1 VIGCVQGVAWHDR
14 RSARSIGGFVRGGL
28 SRLDQRGQQL
38 EEMSVSFRPLAPQ
51 RKSRRVSRSRP
62 RARPPKQLP
71 IGNRRRDQV
80 ALFVVA
86 QKPDTETLKVL
97 NGNITDE
104 FRANAGKVGGRF
116 EGNELLLLT
125 TTGAKSGE
133 PRVAPLVVFRIDGKL
148 LIVAGYG
155 GADVNPAWV
164 HNLRA
169 NPRAHVEVPTGSFD
183 VVARE
188 LDPSEREA
196 VIPRINATKPAFAYA
211 NYQSKTT
218 RTIPIFELEEDE
230 S

>member
-1 VIGCVQGVAWHDR
+1 
-14 RSARSIGGFVRGGL
+14 
-28 SRLDQRGQQL
+28 
-38 EEMSVSFRPLAPQ
+38 M
-51 RKSRRVSRSRP
+51 
-62 RARPPKQLP
+62 
-71 IGNRRRDQV
+71 
-80 ALFVVA
+80 A
-86 QKPDTETLKVL
+86 QKPDPETLKAL

-133 PRVAPLVVFRIDGKL
+133 PRVAPLVVFRIDGRL
-148 LIVAGYG
+148 LIVAGYA

-169 NPRAHVEVPTGSFD
+169 NPRAHVEVATGSFD
-183 VVARE
+183 VVAHE
-188 LDPSEREA
+188 LDPSERET
-196 VIPRINATKPAFAYA
+196 VIPKINATTPAFAYA

-218 RTIPIFELEEDE
+218 RPIPIFELEEDQ

>member
-1 VIGCVQGVAWHDR
+1 
-14 RSARSIGGFVRGGL
+14 
-28 SRLDQRGQQL
+28 
-38 EEMSVSFRPLAPQ
+38 M
-51 RKSRRVSRSRP
+51 
-62 RARPPKQLP
+62 
-71 IGNRRRDQV
+71 
-80 ALFVVA
+80 A
-86 QKPDTETLKVL
+86 QKPDTETLKAL

-125 TTGAKSGE
+125 TTGARSGE
-133 PRVAPLVVFRIDGKL
+133 PRVAPLVVFRIDGQL

-169 NPRAHVEVPTGSFD
+169 NPRAHVEVATGSFD

-188 LDPSEREA
+188 LDPSEREV
-196 VIPRINATKPAFAYA
+196 VIPKINATTPAFAYA

-218 RTIPIFELEEDE
+218 RTIPIFELEEGE

>member
-1 VIGCVQGVAWHDR
+1 VAD
-14 RSARSIGGFVRGGL
+14 S
-28 SRLDQRGQQL
+28 QRP
-38 EEMSVSFRPLAPQ
+38 V
-51 RKSRRVSRSRP
+51 RRVSLPRP
-62 RARPPKQLP
+62 HGRPPKQLPP

-80 ALFVVA
+80 ALLVVA
-86 QKPDTETLKVL
+86 QRPDAETLKAL

-169 NPRAHVEVPTGSFD
+169 NPRAHVEVATGSFD

-188 LDPSEREA
+188 LGPSEREA
-196 VIPRINATKPAFAYA
+196 VIPRINATTPAFAYA

-218 RTIPIFELEEDE
+218 RTIPIFELVEDE
-230 S
+230 SRLAPPTS

>member
-1 VIGCVQGVAWHDR
+1 
-14 RSARSIGGFVRGGL
+14 VRC
-28 SRLDQRGQQL
+28 
-38 EEMSVSFRPLAPQ
+38 SFFRAS
-51 RKSRRVSRSRP
+51 RKSWNRSHP
-62 RARPPKQLP
+62 R
-71 IGNRRRDQV
+71 V

-86 QKPDTETLKVL
+86 EKPDPATLKSL
-97 NGNITDE
+97 NGNVTDE

-133 PRVAPLVVFRIDGKL
+133 PRVTPLVVFRIDGKL

-169 NPRAHVEVPTGSFD
+169 DPRAHVESTTGSFD

-188 LDPSEREA
+188 LDTSEREA
-196 VIPRINATKPAFAYA
+196 VIPRINATMPAFAYS

-218 RTIPIFELEEDE
+218 RIIPIFELEAAHQICAR
-230 S
+230 

>member
-1 VIGCVQGVAWHDR
+1 
-14 RSARSIGGFVRGGL
+14 
-28 SRLDQRGQQL
+28 
-38 EEMSVSFRPLAPQ
+38 MT
-51 RKSRRVSRSRP
+51 
-62 RARPPKQLP
+62 
-71 IGNRRRDQV
+71 
-80 ALFVVA
+80 
-86 QKPDTETLKVL
+86 QKPETETLKAL
-97 NGNITDE
+97 NNNITNE

-116 EGNELLLLT
+116 EGNQLLLLT
-125 TTGAKSGE
+125 TKGAKSGE

-169 NPRAHVEVPTGSFD
+169 DPRARVEVATESFG

-188 LDPSEREA
+188 VDPSEREA
-196 VIPRINATKPAFAYA
+196 IITKINATVPAFAFE

-218 RTIPIFELEEDE
+218 RVIPIFELQVDE

>member
-1 VIGCVQGVAWHDR
+1 
-14 RSARSIGGFVRGGL
+14 
-28 SRLDQRGQQL
+28 
-38 EEMSVSFRPLAPQ
+38 M
-51 RKSRRVSRSRP
+51 
-62 RARPPKQLP
+62 
-71 IGNRRRDQV
+71 
-80 ALFVVA
+80 A
-86 QKPDTETLKVL
+86 QKPDTETLKAL

-104 FRANAGKVGGRF
+104 FRANAGTVGGRF

-133 PRVAPLVVFRIDGKL
+133 PRVAPLVVFRIDGQL

-169 NPRAHVEVPTGSFD
+169 NPRAHVEVATGSFD

-196 VIPRINATKPAFAYA
+196 AIPRINATNPAFAYA

-218 RTIPIFELEEDE
+218 RTIPIFELEEDQ

>member
-1 VIGCVQGVAWHDR
+1 MGIDGATKLLCHV
-14 RSARSIGGFVRGGL
+14 
-28 SRLDQRGQQL
+28 
-38 EEMSVSFRPLAPQ
+38 M
-51 RKSRRVSRSRP
+51 
-62 RARPPKQLP
+62 
-71 IGNRRRDQV
+71 
-80 ALFVVA
+80 A
-86 QKPDTETLKVL
+86 QKPNPEALKAL

-133 PRVAPLVVFRIDGKL
+133 ARVSPLVVFRIDGKL

-169 NPRAHVEVPTGSFD
+169 NPRAHVEVATGSFD
-183 VVARE
+183 VVAHE

-196 VIPRINATKPAFAYA
+196 VIPRINATTPAFAYA
-211 NYQSKTT
+211 NYQSKTA

-230 S
+230 SCLASKKCAAENN

>member
-1 VIGCVQGVAWHDR
+1 VA
-14 RSARSIGGFVRGGL
+14 
-28 SRLDQRGQQL
+28 
-38 EEMSVSFRPLAPQ
+38 E
-51 RKSRRVSRSRP
+51 
-62 RARPPKQLP
+62 
-71 IGNRRRDQV
+71 
-80 ALFVVA
+80 
-86 QKPDTETLKVL
+86 KPDSKTLKAL

-125 TTGAKSGE
+125 TTGAKSGK
-133 PRVAPLVVFRIDGKL
+133 PRVTPLVVFRIDDRL

-169 NPRAHVEVPTGSFD
+169 DPRAHVEVTTGSFD

-188 LDPSEREA
+188 LEPSEREA
-196 VIPRINATKPAFAYA
+196 VIPRINEKMPAFAYS

-218 RTIPIFELEEDE
+218 RTIPIFELEVVHKIRAR
-230 S
+230 

>member
-1 VIGCVQGVAWHDR
+1 
-14 RSARSIGGFVRGGL
+14 
-28 SRLDQRGQQL
+28 
-38 EEMSVSFRPLAPQ
+38 MP
-51 RKSRRVSRSRP
+51 
-62 RARPPKQLP
+62 P

-86 QKPDTETLKVL
+86 QRPDAETLKAL

-125 TTGAKSGE
+125 TTGGKSGE

-169 NPRAHVEVPTGSFD
+169 DPRAHVEVATGSFD

-196 VIPRINATKPAFAYA
+196 VIPRINATTPAFAYA

-218 RTIPIFELEEDE
+218 RTIPIFELVEDE
-230 S
+230 SRLAPPTS

>member
-1 VIGCVQGVAWHDR
+1 MADSQRPLR
-14 RSARSIGGFVRGGL
+14 RVGL
-28 SRLDQRGQQL
+28 SRPRG
-38 EEMSVSFRPLAPQ
+38 
-51 RKSRRVSRSRP
+51 RP
-62 RARPPKQLP
+62 RKQLPP

-86 QKPDTETLKVL
+86 QKPDTETLKAL

-169 NPRAHVEVPTGSFD
+169 NPRAHVEVATGSFD

-196 VIPRINATKPAFAYA
+196 VIPRINATTPAFAYA

-218 RTIPIFELEEDE
+218 RTIPIFELVEDE
-230 S
+230 SRLAPQTS

>member
-1 VIGCVQGVAWHDR
+1 
-14 RSARSIGGFVRGGL
+14 
-28 SRLDQRGQQL
+28 
-38 EEMSVSFRPLAPQ
+38 M
-51 RKSRRVSRSRP
+51 
-62 RARPPKQLP
+62 
-71 IGNRRRDQV
+71 
-80 ALFVVA
+80 A
-86 QKPDTETLKVL
+86 QKPDPETLRAL

-104 FRANAGKVGGRF
+104 FRANAGRVGGRF
-116 EGNELLLLT
+116 EGDELLLLT

-133 PRVAPLVVFRIDGKL
+133 PRIAPLVVFRIDGKL

-169 NPRAHVEVPTGSFD
+169 NPRAHVEVATGSFD

-196 VIPRINATKPAFAYA
+196 AIPRINATTPAFAYA

-218 RTIPIFELEEDE
+218 RAIPIFELEEDE

>member
-1 VIGCVQGVAWHDR
+1 
-14 RSARSIGGFVRGGL
+14 
-28 SRLDQRGQQL
+28 
-38 EEMSVSFRPLAPQ
+38 M
-51 RKSRRVSRSRP
+51 
-62 RARPPKQLP
+62 
-71 IGNRRRDQV
+71 GNRRRDQV
-80 ALFVVA
+80 AVFVVA
-86 QKPDTETLKVL
+86 QKPDPETLKAL

-116 EGNELLLLT
+116 EGNELMLLT

-169 NPRAHVEVPTGSFD
+169 NPRAHVEVTTGSFD

-188 LDPSEREA
+188 LDPSERAA
-196 VIPRINATKPAFAYA
+196 VIPRINATTPAFAYA

-218 RTIPIFELEEDE
+218 RIIPIFELEEDE
-230 S
+230 PRRFLAR

>member
-1 VIGCVQGVAWHDR
+1 MPTAGTAYNAA
-14 RSARSIGGFVRGGL
+14 RSAR
-28 SRLDQRGQQL
+28 
-38 EEMSVSFRPLAPQ
+38 
-51 RKSRRVSRSRP
+51 
-62 RARPPKQLP
+62 
-71 IGNRRRDQV
+71 NRRGDQV
-80 ALFVVA
+80 ATPRVS
-86 QKPDTETLKVL
+86 QKPDTETLKAL
-97 NGNITDE
+97 NNNITDE

-169 NPRAHVEVPTGSFD
+169 NPRAHVEVATDSFD
-183 VVARE
+183 VVAHE
-188 LDPSEREA
+188 LDWSEREA
-196 VIPRINATKPAFAYA
+196 IIPKINATVPAFAFA

-218 RTIPIFELEEDE
+218 RTIPIFELQEDE